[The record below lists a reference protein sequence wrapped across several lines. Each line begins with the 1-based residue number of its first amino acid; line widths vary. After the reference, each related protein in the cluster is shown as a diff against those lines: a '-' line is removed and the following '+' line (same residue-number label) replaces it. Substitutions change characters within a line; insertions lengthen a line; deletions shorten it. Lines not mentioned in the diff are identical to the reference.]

1 MKPELIR
8 FKKRKNL
15 SIKNIA
21 GKERVERFIEEL
33 KKDHSTPKDVA
44 KIFKGVLDAR

>member
-8 FKKRKNL
+8 FKKIKNL
-15 SIKNIA
+15 SKQNIA
-21 GKERVERFIEEL
+21 SKERVDQFIEEL
-33 KKDHSTPKDVA
+33 KKEKNIQKDVA